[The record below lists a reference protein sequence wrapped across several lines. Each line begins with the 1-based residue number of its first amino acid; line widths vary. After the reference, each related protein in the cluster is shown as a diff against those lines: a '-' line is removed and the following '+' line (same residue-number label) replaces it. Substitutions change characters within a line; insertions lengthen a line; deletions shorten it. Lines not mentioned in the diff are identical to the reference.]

1 MSVTKILLLR
11 MLHFEW
17 VSECDVCKC
26 VWVHTWERE
35 MHRQGEIFGFILFWH
50 IALGSYF
57 FEKRASFKTFL
68 FLFCSVTR
76 MREKEEEARV
86 IVCLSLCLSCFKE
99 FPCFVLF
106 CLAELLQNSPP
117 FPAAKRCSVTL
128 MIVPV
133 ELKNFSGCLLA
144 YVYLENTLQDI
155 HLNWQF
161 IEKHSVNYG
170 QSQFWLVAQMH
181 KVLFIGTC
189 CFVSITLKVS
199 G

>member
-1 MSVTKILLLR
+1 MSAKRILGPRRIIKCAENSACCKCQWQKSCSWECYTLS
-11 MLHFEW
+11 EW
-17 VSECDVCKC
+17 VSVMCASVCECMRGCVC
-26 VWVHTWERE
+26 VWVCVRVCVHTWGCVWARVWARVWERE

-57 FEKRASFKTFL
+57 SEKRASVKTFL

-133 ELKNFSGCLLA
+133 ELK
-144 YVYLENTLQDI
+144 TLVGGSS
-155 HLNWQF
+155 LTF
-161 IEKHSVNYG
+161 I
-170 QSQFWLVAQMH
+170 
-181 KVLFIGTC
+181 
-189 CFVSITLKVS
+189 
-199 G
+199 